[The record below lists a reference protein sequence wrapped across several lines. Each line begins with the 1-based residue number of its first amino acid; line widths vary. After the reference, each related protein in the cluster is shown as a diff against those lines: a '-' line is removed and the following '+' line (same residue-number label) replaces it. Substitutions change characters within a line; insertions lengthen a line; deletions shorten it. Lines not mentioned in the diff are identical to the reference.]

1 MLCNVKNKIP
11 QCLSSNYKNAWK
23 LASYFQL
30 AMENFPDGENVKDK
44 NRQIKFSP
52 VMDLFLLVILLL
64 FIFMPNTWAN
74 SLRRERK

>member
-30 AMENFPDGENVKDK
+30 AMKNFPDGENVKDK

-52 VMDLFLLVILLL
+52 VMD
-64 FIFMPNTWAN
+64 
-74 SLRRERK
+74 